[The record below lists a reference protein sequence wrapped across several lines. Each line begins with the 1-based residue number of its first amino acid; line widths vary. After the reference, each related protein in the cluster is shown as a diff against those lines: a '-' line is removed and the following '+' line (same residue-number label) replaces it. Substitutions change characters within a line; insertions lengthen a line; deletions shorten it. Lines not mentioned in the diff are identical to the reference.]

1 MVWTFFHRVWIIQ
14 YYSLCGHFSW
24 SVDIF
29 CRLRIFCE
37 GVVTT
42 VSVEIFVLSVDTF
55 SQGVVTTVSVDIFY
69 EVWTFFVECGHFLWS
84 VDISC
89 GVWTFLV
96 GCDHY
101 KCGHFC
107 GV

>member
-1 MVWTFFHRVWIIQ
+1 MR
-14 YYSLCGHFSW
+14 
-24 SVDIF
+24 SV
-29 CRLRIFCE
+29 
-37 GVVTT
+37 G
-42 VSVEIFVLSVDTF
+42 TF

-84 VDISC
+84 VECGHFLSGVDISC
-89 GVWTFLV
+89 GVWTFFV
-96 GCDHY
+96 RCDHY